1 VNLSVIDA
9 CFPLANQA
17 CGMAALWLRWYI
29 PRCGGTLT
37 EPQDADALLVT
48 CVDPR
53 NWTVLK
59 AVRKRYPGRR
69 VFAGGAG
76 ALAPYSLG
84 LHCDAVCVGNG
95 ERFVET
101 LIHDGVDSAMSLPES
116 WVDGQTRPV
125 EVAGGFPWGC
135 PPIQCEDGAYRVW
148 CGRGC
153 RKKCAFCQTG
163 WAMEYEENPEPA
175 RLMESIKALQTEK
188 KPFAYLSNDPNQHSF
203 AAMLPPIDHGSYS
216 LDFIRRNGPPS
227 ARQVRLGVE
236 GVSERMRK
244 AVGKPIAYDDLVK
257 SAAWLN
263 SLGKS
268 VRWFMIAGLPGENDA
283 DWQEIR
289 RAVMDWK
296 RICSKGV
303 LALSFTAWQPE
314 PATPLGI
321 ARVTDEYWPRWEAF
335 REWFFSGSGW
345 SNRVKLMAPAGPKTR
360 MESAVARMGLT
371 VDELRRGGQWGPND
385 RVAYP
390 HKDARNKR
398 AALHIEGKAE

>member
-9 CFPLANQA
+9 CFPLSKQSF
-17 CGMAALWLRWYI
+17 GMAALWLRWYI
-29 PRCGGTLT
+29 PKCGGTLT
-37 EPQDADALLVT
+37 DPKDADALLVT

-53 NWTVLK
+53 NWNVLK
-59 AVRKRYPGRR
+59 AVRKRYPGKR

-95 ERFVET
+95 ERFVQT
-101 LIHDGVDSAMSLPES
+101 MVSNGIDAAMSLPES
-116 WVDGQTRPV
+116 WVEGQLRPV
-125 EVAGGFPWGC
+125 DVATGFCWSC

-153 RKKCAFCQTG
+153 KKKCAFCQTG
-163 WAMEYEENPEPA
+163 WSMEYEENPDH
-175 RLMESIKALQTEK
+175 RGLMDSIKTLQRENRA
-188 KPFAYLSNDPNQHSF
+188 FAYLSNDPNQHSF
-203 AAMLPPIDHGSYS
+203 AAQLPPIDHGSYS
-216 LDFIRRNGPPS
+216 IDFIRRNGPPS

-236 GVSERMRK
+236 GVSEKMRQL
-244 AVGKPIAYDDLVK
+244 VGKPIRHGDLVK

-268 VRWFMIAGLPGENDA
+268 VRWFMIAGLPGESDD

-289 RAVMDWK
+289 QAVTDWK

-321 ARVTDEYWPRWEAF
+321 APVVDDYWVRWEAF
-335 REWFFSGSGW
+335 REWFFSGDGW
-345 SNRVKLMAPAGPKTR
+345 SNRVKLMAPAGPQTR
-360 MESAVARMGLT
+360 IESAVARMGLT
-371 VDELRRGGQWGPND
+371 VDELRTGGNWGPND
-385 RVAYP
+385 RVNYP
-390 HKDARNKR
+390 YKKQRN
-398 AALHIEGKAE
+398 AMAEKLMERIND